1 MADRDRNRS
10 TAPLTIRHPLSAI
23 HFSMLNL
30 TSGQLES
37 WFVQYFFP
45 FVRIGACFLAAPIFA
60 ARFVPARVRLL
71 LAGAVSIIVAPLI
84 PIPAIAPFSIEGVI
98 VTIQQV
104 IIGLAIA
111 FILQLIF
118 DALAMGGQ
126 LLSNT
131 MGLGFAYNVDPLRGV
146 GTPVLGQFYMIL
158 VTLTFLALNGHLL
171 LIELLAQGFT
181 TMPVGTNGLSADH
194 LWTVVAWGSQLFSG
208 AVMVALPGMTA
219 LLVVNLAFG
228 VMSRAAPSLN
238 LFAVGFP
245 ISLIFGLVIIYVGLP
260 AVQSTFAGSLEL
272 AFELIRELMR

>member
-1 MADRDRNRS
+1 
-10 TAPLTIRHPLSAI
+10 
-23 HFSMLNL
+23 MLNL
-30 TSGQLES
+30 TSGQLEA
-37 WFVQYFFP
+37 WLVQYFFP
-45 FVRIGACFLAAPIFA
+45 FVRIGACFMAAPVFA

-71 LAGAVSIIVAPLI
+71 LAAAITIIVAPLL
-84 PIPAIAPFSIEGVI
+84 PAANITPFSLEGVI
-98 VTIQQV
+98 VTIQQI

-111 FILQLIF
+111 FVLQLIF

-146 GTPVLGQFYMIL
+146 GTPVLGQLYMIL

-181 TMPVGTNGLSADH
+181 TMPVAAAGLGQEQ
-194 LWTVVAWGSQLFSG
+194 LWTIVSWGSQLFSG
-208 AVMVALPGMTA
+208 ALMVALPGMTA

-245 ISLIFGLVIIYVGLP
+245 ISLIFGLIIIYIGMP
-260 AVQSTFAGSLEL
+260 AVQSTFIESLDA
-272 AFELIRELMR
+272 AFDLIRGLMR